1 MTDIYSIKPGT
12 VFAWFMLVLVIR
24 RIVLVVM
31 LIASGIV
38 KSSGAASQPVEVAR
52 NGNSGKGSKE
62 LASSD
67 KADLPTLINNA
78 ITNDSEND
86 TYFLILYLGTEN
98 VLIQSTRSSLDQSK
112 VFVNLVTK

>member
-78 ITNDSEND
+78 
-86 TYFLILYLGTEN
+86 
-98 VLIQSTRSSLDQSK
+98 
-112 VFVNLVTK
+112 